1 MVKIAPSI
9 LSADFANLER
19 DIRLV
24 DEKGADY
31 IHVDV
36 MDGQF
41 VPNITLG
48 ANIVSAIRP
57 VTDLPLD
64 VHLMVQEPER
74 FIEDFAKAGSDIITV
89 HQESTVHIHRAM
101 QMIKNAGGLAILAHP
116 VYITEDYDKL
126 YSLLKQLKEYGL
138 DGTECLYNCYSEEFS
153 KMCFDIC
160 DKLGLVK
167 SGGSDFHGGNKPDV
181 ELGKV
186 SGGYVPYEFLL
197 NMKEQRGLM

>member
-1 MVKIAPSI
+1 
-9 LSADFANLER
+9 
-19 DIRLV
+19 
-24 DEKGADY
+24 
-31 IHVDV
+31 
-36 MDGQF
+36 
-41 VPNITLG
+41 
-48 ANIVSAIRP
+48 
-57 VTDLPLD
+57 
-64 VHLMVQEPER
+64 
-74 FIEDFAKAGSDIITV
+74 
-89 HQESTVHIHRAM
+89 
-101 QMIKNAGGLAILAHP
+101 MIKNAGGLAILAHP
-116 VYITEDYDKL
+116 VYITEDYGKL

-186 SGGYVPYEFLL
+186 AGGYVPYEFLL